1 MATSSHVWKFFR
13 IGGLDQVA
21 IETADDLLNLKHLD
35 QKLWVAL
42 SCPVKGLELDEK
54 TLGLIDADKDGRIR
68 VPELLAAIDWAAEAL
83 RNPVD
88 LLRGTDSLPLSSLNE
103 GTALGKALLA
113 SAKELL
119 GGLGQGA
126 AAEITLDQALST
138 AKVYAATTLN
148 GDGVIVPDTAKEPA
162 LKAVIADILATVGGT
177 ADRSGAAGV
186 DQARIDTFYADLA
199 GFAAWSEKASAPEVL
214 GLGAATAAAS
224 AAVKAVR
231 VKVDDYFARTRMASF
246 DSRALAPST
255 ARNPNTSPSRP
266 RTSPSP
272 PRRSPACR
280 SRASKQAGRSPW
292 STE

>member
-68 VPELLAAIDWAAEAL
+68 VPELLAAIDWAADAL

-88 LLRGTDSLPLSSLNE
+88 LLRGTDSLPLTSLNE

-119 GGLGQGA
+119 GGLGQSA
-126 AAEITLDQALST
+126 AAEITLDQAQST

-148 GDGVIVPDTAKEPA
+148 GDGVIVPDTAKDTRPEGGHRRHSRHRGRHGRPVRRRRGRPGAHRHLLRRPRRIRGLERKGQRARGARPRRRHRRRQRRDQGGPGEGGRLLTPA
-162 LKAVIADILATVGGT
+162 RG
-177 ADRSGAAGV
+177 
-186 DQARIDTFYADLA
+186 
-199 GFAAWSEKASAPEVL
+199 
-214 GLGAATAAAS
+214 
-224 AAVKAVR
+224 
-231 VKVDDYFARTRMASF
+231 
-246 DSRALAPST
+246 SRPST
-255 ARNPNTSPSRP
+255 PAR
-266 RTSPSP
+266 SP
-272 PRRSPACR
+272 P
-280 SRASKQAGRSPW
+280 
-292 STE
+292 